1 MKNNKTLR
9 LAQTEC
15 GAAATFP
22 AHQGRAPSRQK
33 SPRRS
38 PTRASCAALV
48 NALFWKILV
57 TRVKS
62 FLWQAN
68 LLSCPGRSA
77 ARAISAF
84 TRVFDALWRVV
95 RCRHGTVSHRFPAE
109 MLQREHLLGVARR
122 RWPA

>member
-9 LAQTEC
+9 LAEAEC

-33 SPRRS
+33 SPQRS
-38 PTRASCAALV
+38 PTRASSAALV

-68 LLSCPGRSA
+68 LLSCPGHSA
-77 ARAISAF
+77 AP
-84 TRVFDALWRVV
+84 VQRVV
-95 RCRHGTVSHRFPAE
+95 RCRRGTLCTEVLAGPRFKAASFEE
-109 MLQREHLLGVARR
+109 MR
-122 RWPA
+122 

>member
-22 AHQGRAPSRQK
+22 AHQGRAPSPQK

-38 PTRASCAALV
+38 PTRASCATLV

-57 TRVKS
+57 TRVKH
-62 FLWQAN
+62 FVDLDGLMRVHARLRRAMAPRLEAW
-68 LLSCPGRSA
+68 GRLILRDGRFA
-77 ARAISAF
+77 ASEGGERA
-84 TRVFDALWRVV
+84 
-95 RCRHGTVSHRFPAE
+95 G
-109 MLQREHLLGVARR
+109 
-122 RWPA
+122 

>member
-9 LAQTEC
+9 LAEAEC

-33 SPRRS
+33 KAPSGLP
-38 PTRASCAALV
+38 PGASCATLV

-62 FLWQAN
+62 FFMASKPAFVSRAQ
-68 LLSCPGRSA
+68 RSA
-77 ARAISAF
+77 SHKRVHARLRRAMASGALQTPISGLPEI
-84 TRVFDALWRVV
+84 DA
-95 RCRHGTVSHRFPAE
+95 
-109 MLQREHLLGVARR
+109 
-122 RWPA
+122 